1 MFSRKLLEDNSPI
14 KNIFFGMRSKIEV
27 LTNIVIIDSKI
38 QFCEEIALGV
48 WLDSCEV
55 IALHLPNFSQKFQ
68 VNSFLLVL

>member
-1 MFSRKLLEDNSPI
+1 
-14 KNIFFGMRSKIEV
+14 MRSKIEV